1 MVYKI
6 ALLKSYKANVKHFLK
21 RKIIKG
27 SYLHEVGDMNPEIRT
42 RISGFYYV

>member
-27 SYLHEVGDMNPEIRT
+27 SYLHEVGK
-42 RISGFYYV
+42 GLFYLKSLSD